1 MNSIRKLI
9 PHKGL
14 ARAFPS
20 KAGRR
25 IGPIGFALIAAASVV
40 ILLSEA
46 PRIDAYAHLLLVLG
60 LAGMIFSIQKRGEN
74 GAKSMFAI

>member
-1 MNSIRKLI
+1 MNAMTRLI

-20 KAGRR
+20 DAGRKL
-25 IGPIGFALIAAASVV
+25 GPISFALMTASAST
-40 ILLSEA
+40 ILIFEA
-46 PRIDAYAHLLLVLG
+46 PRIDAYAHLFLIVG